1 MSFIFDFFNEE
12 FYYLLN
18 SELYVEIS
26 FFSFYII
33 EYSQNATKLHVWPK
47 AGIIY

>member
-26 FFSFYII
+26 GFFLLY
-33 EYSQNATKLHVWPK
+33 Y
-47 AGIIY
+47 

>member
-12 FYYLLN
+12 FYYLLK

-26 FFSFYII
+26 GFFFYII
-33 EYSQNATKLHVWPK
+33 E
-47 AGIIY
+47 

>member
-26 FFSFYII
+26 GGFLLY
-33 EYSQNATKLHVWPK
+33 Y
-47 AGIIY
+47 